1 MANNKLPCKFYASG
15 NCKFGNNCKFAHVN
29 NNNNSNSGQNNA
41 SVLEKFISPN
51 TLYDKTSQIKQDLS
65 DYKLLQ
71 SNPVLSS
78 YGLGFPAVNNLIL
91 GRDLSYEEIRLQ
103 YLEAVASNSF
113 PEYERSIEARRKD
126 MDYCV
131 DHLRGQEQ
139 VAARYQQK
147 SAEPNVG
154 PAKPFIPL
162 SLEESIAQLSN
173 PGNKAFGSAN
183 NQSNPFGATT
193 FGNASSSGAFGAQ
206 PNPFESKPNTGSGF
220 GNSGFG
226 NSNTNTQSAFG
237 AAAAGA
243 FGKPASTTTSAFGA
257 PSTGSAFGSTV
268 FGSAQPTASPG
279 SFGSSGFGNSKPAAT
294 ASAFGA
300 PPTGSAFGSTGFGSA
315 QPTASS
321 GSAFGS
327 SGFGNSKPASATS
340 AFGDPS
346 TVSAFGSTGF
356 GNPPGG
362 SAFGSSG
369 FGNAST
375 SSGSAPGTSGF
386 GQSGFGQSTN
396 NTTNLPFGNLTNDN
410 KASPF
415 GATNDNNSTSAF
427 GAGSTSSNP
436 FGSSAGKGATPFGTM
451 SNQNET
457 LAFALS
463 TNTNLAFGQS
473 SSNGS
478 AFGAS
483 NNTPQQFGSGNN
495 GSGFA
500 NSSAPL
506 GQSGFGSTSAQPS
519 NVSNDTS
526 LDEYDPK
533 VLEAFSAAKFEL
545 GKIPEVPPPVTLCQ

>member
-268 FGSAQPTASPG
+268 FGSAQPTAS
-279 SFGSSGFGNSKPAAT
+279 
-294 ASAFGA
+294 
-300 PPTGSAFGSTGFGSA
+300 
-315 QPTASS
+315 S
-321 GSAFGS
+321 GSFGS

-463 TNTNLAFGQS
+463 ANTNLAFGQS

>member
-41 SVLEKFISPN
+41 SVLEKFVSPN

-78 YGLGFPAVNNLIL
+78 YGLGFPAVNNLIP
-91 GRDLSYEEIRLQ
+91 GRDLSYEEVRLQ
-103 YLEAVASNSF
+103 YLEAVASNSIS
-113 PEYERSIEARRKD
+113 EYERNIEARRKD
-126 MDYCV
+126 MDYCI

-139 VAARYQQK
+139 HAARYQQK

-154 PAKPFIPL
+154 PAKSFIPL
-162 SLEESIAQLSN
+162 SLEENIAQFSN
-173 PGNKAFGSAN
+173 PGNNAFGSAN

-206 PNPFESKPNTGSGF
+206 LNPFESKPNIGSGF

-226 NSNTNTQSAFG
+226 NSNTNNQSAFG
-237 AAAAGA
+237 GGATAGA

-257 PSTGSAFGSTV
+257 PSTGTAFGSTGFGSAQPAASSGSAFGSSGFGNTKPAATTSAFGAPSTGSAFGSTG
-268 FGSAQPTASPG
+268 FGSAQPTTSSG
-279 SFGSSGFGNSKPAAT
+279 SAFGSSGFGNSKPAAT

-300 PPTGSAFGSTGFGSA
+300 PSTG
-315 QPTASS
+315 T
-321 GSAFGS
+321 
-327 SGFGNSKPASATS
+327 
-340 AFGDPS
+340 
-346 TVSAFGSTGF
+346 AFGSTGF
-356 GNPPGG
+356 GNPPSG
-362 SAFGSSG
+362 SGFGSSG
-369 FGNAST
+369 FGSAST

-386 GQSGFGQSTN
+386 GQSGFGQSAN
-396 NTTNLPFGNLTNDN
+396 NTTNLPFGNLNNDN

-415 GATNDNNSTSAF
+415 GSTNNNNSTSAF
-427 GAGSTSSNP
+427 GAGGLRAGLTGSNP
-436 FGSSAGKGATPFGTM
+436 FGSSEGKGASPFGTM
-451 SNQNET
+451 TSQNTT
-457 LAFALS
+457 LAFAS
-463 TNTNLAFGQS
+463 SANTNLAFGQS
-473 SSNGS
+473 SSNGN

-483 NNTPQQFGSGNN
+483 NNTPQQFGSGSN
-495 GSGFA
+495 GSGFSN
-500 NSSAPL
+500 NSVPL
-506 GQSGFGSTSAQPS
+506 GQSGFGSS
-519 NVSNDTS
+519 SNDTS

-545 GKIPEVPPPVTLCQ
+545 GKIPEVPPPLTLCQ

>member
-1 MANNKLPCKFYASG
+1 MANNKLPCKFYATG

-29 NNNNSNSGQNNA
+29 NNNSNSQNNA

-78 YGLGFPAVNNLIL
+78 YGLGFPAVNNLIQ

-103 YLEAVASNSF
+103 YLEAVASNSI
-113 PEYERSIEARRKD
+113 PEYERNIEARRKD

-131 DHLRGQEQ
+131 DRIRGQEQ

-162 SLEESIAQLSN
+162 SLEENIAQFSN
-173 PGNKAFGSAN
+173 PGNNAFGSAN
-183 NQSNPFGATT
+183 DQSNPFGATT
-193 FGNASSSGAFGAQ
+193 FGNAGSSGAFGAQ
-206 PNPFESKPNTGSGF
+206 LNPFESKSNTGSGF

-226 NSNTNTQSAFG
+226 NSNTNNQSALG
-237 AAAAGA
+237 GSGGA
-243 FGKPASTTTSAFGA
+243 FGKPASTTPSAFGA
-257 PSTGSAFGSTV
+257 PS
-268 FGSAQPTASPG
+268 
-279 SFGSSGFGNSKPAAT
+279 
-294 ASAFGA
+294 
-300 PPTGSAFGSTGFGSA
+300 TGSAFGSTGFGSA

-321 GSAFGS
+321 GAAFGSSGFSNSKPAATTSAFGAPSTGSAFGS
-327 SGFGNSKPASATS
+327 SGFGSAQPSGSAFGSSGFSNSKPAATTS
-340 AFGDPS
+340 AFGAPS
-346 TVSAFGSTGF
+346 TGKAFGSTGF
-356 GNPPGG
+356 GNPPSG

-375 SSGSAPGTSGF
+375 SSGSAPDRSAF
-386 GQSGFGQSTN
+386 GQSGFGQPTN
-396 NTTNLPFGNLTNDN
+396 NTTNLPFGNLNNDN

-415 GATNDNNSTSAF
+415 GSANGNNATSAF
-427 GAGSTSSNP
+427 GAGGLGSGSTGSNP
-436 FGSSAGKGATPFGTM
+436 FGSSAGKGASPFGTM
-451 SNQNET
+451 SNQNTT
-457 LAFALS
+457 LAFAPS
-463 TNTNLAFGQS
+463 ANTNLAFGQGS
-473 SSNGS
+473 TNGN

-483 NNTPQQFGSGNN
+483 NNTTQQFGSGNN

-500 NSSAPL
+500 NNSALL
-506 GQSGFGSTSAQPS
+506 GQPGFGSSSTQPS

-545 GKIPEVPPPVTLCQ
+545 GKIPEVPPPAMMCQ